1 MKIMFKWN
9 FKNNTLKAET
19 APSEIPIHTT
29 QDGHC
34 VWKITEH
41 TV

>member
-9 FKNNTLKAET
+9 FKKNTLKAET

-29 QDGHC
+29 QDSH
-34 VWKITEH
+34 WRKITEH